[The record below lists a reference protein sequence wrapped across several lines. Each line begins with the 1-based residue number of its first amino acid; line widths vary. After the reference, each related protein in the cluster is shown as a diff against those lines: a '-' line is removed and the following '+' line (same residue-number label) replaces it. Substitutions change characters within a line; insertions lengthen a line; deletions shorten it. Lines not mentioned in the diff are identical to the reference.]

1 MSTPNEVIG
10 PINLGNPKEFT
21 ILELASLVIELTG
34 SRSRIVHRPRPQDD
48 PRQRRPDIS
57 KANDLL
63 GWSPKTQLKEGLS
76 RTISYFERLLSDGTV
91 RASIARDQSAD
102 GLALGEA
109 D

>member
-1 MSTPNEVIG
+1 MRLMNTPNEVIG

-21 ILELASLVIELTG
+21 ILELPSLVVELTG

-63 GWSPKTQLKEGLS
+63 GWTPKMQLKEGLS
-76 RTISYFERLLSDGTV
+76 RTISYFETLLSDGTV
-91 RASIARDQSAD
+91 KASIARDQSA
-102 GLALGEA
+102 EA
-109 D
+109 